1 MRQRPTAVART
12 GAPSRLPPQWTDGF
26 RAVAA
31 LVAVMWLVE
40 VIDALDGH
48 RLDTDGIRPRQLDG
62 LAGVVVSPF
71 LHASFQHL
79 LANTVPFVAL
89 GLTIAFA
96 GAARVLA
103 VTAITG
109 VVAGLGAWLISPDG
123 TTTIG
128 ASGIVFG
135 FATYLIARGVLS
147 RRTGELAIGVTVGVL
162 FGGALLA
169 GLEPQAGISW
179 QDHLFGAIGGLL
191 AARALR
197 ALSTSTTGSTAPGS

>member
-1 MRQRPTAVART
+1 MTQRSTAVVPTAAA
-12 GAPSRLPPQWTDGF
+12 GRLSPQWTDGF

-31 LVAVMWLVE
+31 LVAAMWLVE
-40 VIDALDGH
+40 VVDAIDGH
-48 RLDTDGIRPRQLDG
+48 SLDTEGIRPRQLDG
-62 LAGVVVSPF
+62 LVGVVVGPF

-79 LANTVPFVAL
+79 IANTVPFVAL

-96 GAARVLA
+96 GAVRVLA

-109 VVAGLGAWLISPDG
+109 LVAGLGAWLISPAG

-147 RRTGELAIGVTVGVL
+147 RRIGELAIGVTVGLL
-162 FGGALLA
+162 FGGALLG

-179 QDHLFGAIGGLL
+179 QDHLFGGIGGVL
-191 AARALR
+191 AARALGS
-197 ALSTSTTGSTAPGS
+197 LNTSTRGSIAPGS